1 MKKLVSTAE
10 KITKHRILILFV
22 LLLSYFGGYFLCD
35 RINYYHTTYECA
47 FIASEDIDETVLL
60 SEENLLKI
68 RDSAEKYS
76 EIDIAQM
83 LGSNGI
89 YLLRDD
95 RSYSIVTKT
104 RYYQN
109 FFVKSSATVSTRAKK
124 FLEDLLIITYGKDEI
139 EFKDPDIIQLKGYMN
154 PYLFG
159 SLTTAV
165 CFAITITVIILSKNE
180 KSGETT
186 ADSFYDNIDV
196 YRSPFH
202 LSYWKKSMHFFSSVK
217 NIASIAMLLALML
230 TSKMLIL
237 PSGFGNLGLSFGF
250 IFFSIAC
257 ILYGPLCGLI
267 VGFLSDILGFFLF
280 DTSGTAF
287 FIGYVFQAMVT
298 GIIYGLML
306 YRTRLTFF
314 RIFLT
319 RLLIALISNVIV
331 GSLSWGFVAGYNW
344 EQTFSYMVLLSLP
357 KNLVY
362 LIPQSL
368 LLFVVIRFAI
378 PPLTR
383 FGAIDTKIAK
393 NISWI

>member
-1 MKKLVSTAE
+1 MKKLTFTIKKFA
-10 KITKHRILILFV
+10 KHRILIIFV

-47 FIASEDIDETVLL
+47 FIANEEIDESFLL

-76 EIDIAQM
+76 EIDISQM
-83 LGSNGI
+83 IRSNGI
-89 YLLRDD
+89 YLLKED
-95 RSYSIVTKT
+95 RAYSIVTKT

-124 FLEDLLIITYGKDEI
+124 FLEDLLIMTCGEDTIDFNY
-139 EFKDPDIIQLKGYMN
+139 PDIIQLRGYMN

-159 SLTTAV
+159 ALTLTA
-165 CFAITITVIILSKNE
+165 FFTLTVVILLLSKNE
-180 KSGETT
+180 TDEDITKN
-186 ADSFYDNIDV
+186 SFYDNVDI

-202 LSYWKKSMHFFSSVK
+202 LTYWKKSLQFFSSVK
-217 NIASIAMLLALML
+217 NIATIAMLLALML

-250 IFFSIAC
+250 LFFSIAC
-257 ILYGPLCGLI
+257 ILYGPLCGAI

-287 FIGYVFQAMVT
+287 FIGYVFQAMLT
-298 GIIYGLML
+298 GMIYGLML

-331 GSLSWGFVAGYNW
+331 GSLSWGFVAGYTW
-344 EQTFSYMVLLSLP
+344 EQTFGYMILLSLP

-368 LLFVVIRFAI
+368 LLFVVIRLAI

-383 FGAIDTKIAK
+383 FGAVDTKIAK